1 MAEHKKIALVHDW
14 ILGLG
19 GAERVLKVFHEMW
32 PEAPIYTFF
41 YNPQFTKNFLP
52 GAEIRPSA
60 WQKYFNFLPH
70 KFFTPFLPLA
80 AESWDLSEFDL
91 VISSSVAFSKGLIL
105 RPKTKHLCYC
115 YSPTRF
121 LWDWRLEYKEHVSRS
136 RNQGWI
142 ISLLQHFLRIGDR
155 QASARVD
162 QFVAISQNVQS
173 RIKKY
178 YRREAT
184 VIYPPLTLDESLPK
198 NHYCHLPLTNYF
210 LMVSRLFP
218 HKNIDIAIEAFN
230 KLEWPLL
237 IVGDGP
243 EYHRLKSKIEHRKLI
258 KMERRVNDSQL
269 ALYYLHAKAFI
280 LPQEEDFGL
289 TPLEAMSFG
298 KPVLAL
304 RRGGALEYIQE
315 GVNGEWFDDPHPAV
329 LADGVRRLA
338 ENFSRYDPLVI
349 KKNAER
355 FSRERFEREIRS
367 LTARV

>member
-1 MAEHKKIALVHDW
+1 MKLALVHDW
-14 ILGLG
+14 ILGVG

-41 YNPQFTKNFLP
+41 HNPQFTKSFLP

-60 WQKYFNFLPH
+60 LQRYFNFLPH

-80 AESWDLSEFDL
+80 AESWDMSEFDL
-91 VISSSVAFSKGLIL
+91 VISSSIAFSKGLIL
-105 RPKTKHLCYC
+105 KPKTKHLCYC

-121 LWDWRLEYKEHVSRS
+121 LWDWHLEYKNYESRIMS
-136 RNQGWI
+136 QGWI
-142 ISLLQHFLRIGDR
+142 ISLLQHFLRIWDR
-155 QASARVD
+155 QASTRVD
-162 QFVAISQNVQS
+162 QFVAISKNVQA

-184 VIYPPLTLDESLPK
+184 VIYPPLTLSDSLPK
-198 NHYCHLPLTNYF
+198 DHFCHLPLTNYF
-210 LMVSRLFP
+210 LIVSRLFP
-218 HKNIDIAIEAFN
+218 HKNIGIAIEAFN

-243 EYHRLKSKIEHRKLI
+243 EYHHLKSKIKHPDLI
-258 KMERRVNDSQL
+258 KIERGVSDSQL
-269 ALYYLHAKAFI
+269 ALYYFHAKAFI

-329 LADGVRRLA
+329 LANGVRRLT
-338 ENFSRYDPLVI
+338 ENFPHYDQLAI
-349 KKNAER
+349 KKTAER
-355 FSRERFEREIRS
+355 FSRQRFEEAIR
-367 LTARV
+367 TTVNH

>member
-1 MAEHKKIALVHDW
+1 MGNPKKIALVHDW
-14 ILGLG
+14 LLGLG

-41 YNPQFTKNFLP
+41 YNEKFVQNFLP
-52 GAEIRPSA
+52 EADIRPSFL
-60 WQKYFNFLPH
+60 QKFYHLLPH
-70 KFFTPFLPLA
+70 KLFTPFLPLA
-80 AESWDLSEFDL
+80 VESWDLSEFDL
-91 VISSSVAFSKGLIL
+91 VISSSIAFSKGLIL
-105 RPKTKHLCYC
+105 KPKTKHLCYC

-121 LWDWRLEYKEHVSRS
+121 LWDWHREYLELTTWNLQLGTR
-136 RNQGWI
+136 I
-142 ISLLQHFLRIGDR
+142 LQHFLRIWDR
-155 QASARVD
+155 QASTRVD
-162 QFVAISQNVQS
+162 QFAAISKNVQE

-184 VIYPPLTLDESLPK
+184 VIYPPLTLDENWPK
-198 NHYCHLPLTNYF
+198 NHYGHLPLTNYF

-243 EYHRLKSKIEHRKLI
+243 EYYRLKSKIDHPQLI
-258 KMERRVNDSQL
+258 KIERRADDSQL
-269 ALYYLHAKAFI
+269 ALYYFHAKAFI

-315 GVNGEWFDDPHPAV
+315 GVNGEFFADPHPAV
-329 LADGVRRLA
+329 LADGVRRLT
-338 ENFSRYDPLVI
+338 ENFPHYDPLAI
-349 KKNAER
+349 KKTVER
-355 FSRERFEREIRS
+355 FSRERFEKAIRETVS
-367 LTARV
+367 H